1 MLFANDI
8 YHGGTKYDIN
18 NKKLKSFNN
27 YVLLYVNA
35 DIL

>member
-1 MLFANDI
+1 LFANDI

-18 NKKLKSFNN
+18 TKKLKSNN
-27 YVLLYVNA
+27 YYVLLDADA